1 MLSTDERPREVTSP
15 VADLSSLSLAEIASA
30 DFSDRAIARILGESL
45 NPPVPVAAFS
55 SSI

>member
-1 MLSTDERPREVTSP
+1 MLTIDERPREVASA
-15 VADLSSLSLAEIASA
+15 VADLSSVSLTEIFAT
-30 DFSDRAIARILGESL
+30 DFSDSITRILGESL

>member
-1 MLSTDERPREVTSP
+1 MLAIDERPREVASP
-15 VADLSSLSLAEIASA
+15 VTNLSQVPLSEIGA
-30 DFSDRAIARILGESL
+30 DFSDSAIARVLGESL